1 MAGEIEM
8 TELSTSY
15 RHDDE
20 TGRAPAPGTPNVKP
34 TDTSTLITEQQV
46 LLGSAAVIGVAPVK
60 AHRVSDA
67 LHALAGAV
75 RLVFLGSDKPPAQ
88 RHYPRRHA
96 YLEKALMSR
105 EMDRL

>member
-1 MAGEIEM
+1 M
-8 TELSTSY
+8 TELATSY
-15 RHDDE
+15 RRDDE
-20 TGRAPAPGTPNVKP
+20 AGDQAPSTSTVKP

-46 LLGSAAVIGVAPVK
+46 LMASAAAIGVAPVK
-60 AHRVSDA
+60 THRAIDA

-88 RHYPRRHA
+88 RHYLKRHA
-96 YLEKALMSR
+96 YLENALMSR